1 MNWDETEGAYKR
13 LELQRKPKTLATAT
27 PEQKYWRRFK
37 TTAVTK
43 AYAAVHCVAFSP
55 AAPFDFLTTNST
67 RVQIYGNKGKTLK
80 RTISRFK
87 DVVYTASFRGD
98 GKLLVAGGEEKDLK
112 VFDTASGGMLRMMK
126 GHTRAVHTTGF
137 SDDKVHLMSG
147 GDDAT
152 VRFWDV
158 SSGEATLTLEGHTDH
173 VRCLASNPASPDVW
187 ASGSY
192 DHTIRLWDVR
202 SQGDSVM
209 SVNHGQPVQ
218 AALILPG
225 GGVMVTAGGNI
236 MKVWDLLGGGRLLQT
251 MCNHSKPITCL
262 AMDGDGGRL
271 LSGSLDH
278 HLKVYD
284 VQEFKVR
291 FSMDYTQPILS
302 LGISPD
308 RNTIA
313 VGMAD
318 GLLTV
323 RSRPLKDVN
332 PQLQIKKRGTRAG
345 TFHYFLRGQ
354 SQQADEDDYRVERVR
369 KQRLQPY
376 DKLLKAFNYG
386 GALDAA
392 LTTGQA
398 QVVASVLQ
406 ELYVRDG
413 VRLALSARDEEALM
427 PILQFLCKHITDSN
441 YTALLTDTSMT
452 VLDLYTVIIGRSEM
466 VDEQLTKLR
475 WRVHEQVRPSLPQT

>member
-1 MNWDETEGAYKR
+1 MDWEETGGAYKR
-13 LELQRKPKTLATAT
+13 LELPRKPRTLESLT

-37 TTAVTK
+37 TSAVTK

-67 RVQIYGNKGKTLK
+67 RVQIYATKGKTLR

-112 VFDTASGGMLRMMK
+112 VFDTGSGGMLRMLK
-126 GHTRAVHTTGF
+126 GHTRAVHTCHF

-158 SSGEATLTLEGHTDH
+158 SSGEATLTLDGHTDH
-173 VRCLASNPASPDVW
+173 VRCLATNPASPDVW

-192 DHTIRLWDVR
+192 DHTVKLWDVR
-202 SQGDSVM
+202 SQGESVM
-209 SVNHGQPVQ
+209 EVDHGHPVQ

-225 GGVMVTAGGNI
+225 GGILVTAGGNK
-236 MKVWDLLGGGRLLQT
+236 MSVWDLLGGGRLLQT

-262 AMDGDGGRL
+262 AIDGEGGRL

-302 LGISPD
+302 MGISPD

-318 GLLTV
+318 GLVSV
-323 RSRPLKDVN
+323 RSRPLKEASPELATKGDSSHRPSSLPN
-332 PQLQIKKRGTRAG
+332 CRNFRMPTLCHDKYTRGTPHARAKG
-345 TFHYFLRGQ
+345 GRT
-354 SQQADEDDYRVERVR
+354 S
-369 KQRLQPY
+369 
-376 DKLLKAFNYG
+376 LLPP
-386 GALDAA
+386 L
-392 LTTGQA
+392 
-398 QVVASVLQ
+398 
-406 ELYVRDG
+406 
-413 VRLALSARDEEALM
+413 
-427 PILQFLCKHITDSN
+427 
-441 YTALLTDTSMT
+441 
-452 VLDLYTVIIGRSEM
+452 
-466 VDEQLTKLR
+466 
-475 WRVHEQVRPSLPQT
+475 